1 MDFPSSCCIAVSFF
15 TPPLLLTW
23 VSLASTANIPIN
35 WTSLMLEPMVHFLV
49 PMWCNLHCIGALLE
63 RSPLSKSLMCHS
75 PLMISPWFP
84 FLALSLYSPCKC
96 WTSSAF
102 TPSLPFPWSLPGISL
117 TPVVPIRTSLLGSSF
132 IFIYCQLDI
141 FLQMPSGQLEVNNL
155 TVSLP
160 LLPNLALMT
169 PYSCVFPYSPVQ
181 LSKILLL

>member
-1 MDFPSSCCIAVSFF
+1 MDFPSSCCIVVSFF
-15 TPPLLLTW
+15 TPPILLTW

-35 WTSLMLEPMVHFLV
+35 WTSLMLEPMVPFLV

-117 TPVVPIRTSLLGSSF
+117 THTS
-132 IFIYCQLDI
+132 YY
-141 FLQMPSGQLEVNNL
+141 NL